1 MPRKKSIAILPRL
14 CDVGGDVDKKW
25 FIEYSMRN
33 PRDGVMKRF
42 RNYSI
47 FTGISSADER
57 YIIAEKYINELTSKI
72 KSGWS
77 VFDEQQESVI
87 YEDELVYNAV
97 AANYGR
103 ARKSNHTVNSYLSDF
118 LLLKKG
124 VVNKKTYQ
132 TYQSKMRSFCAYLEL
147 NCIAKHDIS
156 AINNEIITKFLLFK
170 FEKEKLA
177 KISIAKYQQILYS
190 FFEYLINNK
199 KVIKSNPVHDIP
211 RIGEVKDCAPYP
223 IPANIRKKLAKEI
236 KHRDKQLWLACCMMY
251 YSALRP
257 GEEIRNLRVG
267 DINFSSRKILVKSD
281 TAKGNRTDTIDM
293 PEQLHKELIAQRI
306 DLEDC
311 ELYIFG
317 KFGRPGIEV
326 LGKNTM
332 RNRFNKIRDDLN
344 ISSNYKFYSWKHS
357 GAEAL
362 ADHGATT
369 WELQA
374 HLRHRSV
381 ETTERYARKRIGN
394 RNANIKNNF
403 PDI

>member
-1 MPRKKSIAILPRL
+1 MPRKKSIAILPHL
-14 CDVGGDVDKKW
+14 NDGGGDVNKGW
-25 FIEYSMRN
+25 YVEYSMRN
-33 PRDGVMKRF
+33 PRNGVMQRF
-42 RNYSI
+42 RNYTLFSNI
-47 FTGISSADER
+47 DSADER
-57 YIIAEKYINELTSKI
+57 YIKAEEYIKELSDKI

-77 VFDEQQESVI
+77 VFQEQQESII
-87 YEDELVYNAV
+87 YEDELVYSAV

-103 ARKSNHTVNSYLSDF
+103 ARKSNNTVNSYLSDF

-124 VVNKKTYQ
+124 VVNGKSYQ
-132 TYQSKMRSFCAYLEL
+132 TYQSKMRSFCAFLE
-147 NCIAKHDIS
+147 KQKVTQHDLSTID
-156 AINNEIITKFLLFK
+156 NDLITKFLLYRY
-170 FEKEKLA
+170 EKDKLS
-177 KISIAKYQQILYS
+177 KITVSKYEQIIHS
-190 FFEYLINNK
+190 FFDYLIKNK

-257 GEEIRNLRVG
+257 GEEIRKLKVG
-267 DINFSSRKILVKSD
+267 DINFCSRKILVKSD
-281 TAKGNRTDTIDM
+281 TAKGDRTDTIDM
-293 PEQLHKELIAQRI
+293 PEQLYKELIAQRI
-306 DLEDC
+306 DLEDSD
-311 ELYIFG
+311 LFIFG
-317 KFGRPGIEV
+317 KYGRPGIEV

-332 RNRFNKIRDDLN
+332 RNRFNKIRDDLK
-344 ISSNYKFYSWKHS
+344 ISSDYKFYSWKHS

-362 ADHGATT
+362 ADQGATT